1 MDVFLKQNFTENC
14 TVPENL
20 LGLSNWHFLMET
32 KPIYCQKSLIS
43 RAQKVEAFCSHFTF
57 FLNVQS
63 GTSQKN
69 FMPSAADSHMDHLIR
84 TI

>member
-1 MDVFLKQNFTENC
+1 MDIFLKQNFTENC
-14 TVPENL
+14 TVPEKL

-57 FLNVQS
+57 FSECSEWYMTEELYAFS
-63 GTSQKN
+63 S
-69 FMPSAADSHMDHLIR
+69 
-84 TI
+84 